1 MLKGLDLCLAPGE
14 FVAIVGRS
22 GCGKTTLLNLL
33 GLLDRPCSGYYW
45 LDGHETSHLNNR
57 ERALLRQRK
66 IAFIFQAFHLLPQ
79 LSALDNVALP
89 LVYRGY
95 GWRAARM
102 QAGAMMQGLGLSSK
116 INSPPKSLSGGQQQ
130 RVGVARALVSSPA
143 LLLADEPTG
152 NLDGALALA
161 AYELLNEVRRHSS
174 AAIVLVTHDEAMAK
188 RCDRLYRLQEGSW
201 VSNYSDG
208 TSP

>member
-1 MLKGLDLCLAPGE
+1 
-14 FVAIVGRS
+14 
-22 GCGKTTLLNLL
+22 
-33 GLLDRPCSGYYW
+33 
-45 LDGHETSHLNNR
+45 
-57 ERALLRQRK
+57 
-66 IAFIFQAFHLLPQ
+66 
-79 LSALDNVALP
+79 
-89 LVYRGY
+89 
-95 GWRAARM
+95 M